1 MYNKVKE
8 IYPCNLLELRKNLGL
23 TQKELGEI
31 LGVSER
37 MICNYETGE
46 ITLPIDKA
54 IILSQ
59 RWNYTLDWIY
69 CFPANGG
76 DEPTLVSKEE
86 KCPKF
91 LVDIREFISYSNGL
105 PKVTFPNYYMEYIKK
120 RNIIESSIDLADEK
134 KRKLAELDG
143 KYEIKKE
150 ETRYCVISFTGD
162 NLSSY
167 LCFDSKLIPFADFQ
181 YDSENEATKE
191 ETEEVSSLLKESLTF
206 ESEESI

>member
-69 CFPANGG
+69 
-76 DEPTLVSKEE
+76 
-86 KCPKF
+86 
-91 LVDIREFISYSNGL
+91 
-105 PKVTFPNYYMEYIKK
+105 
-120 RNIIESSIDLADEK
+120 
-134 KRKLAELDG
+134 
-143 KYEIKKE
+143 
-150 ETRYCVISFTGD
+150 
-162 NLSSY
+162 
-167 LCFDSKLIPFADFQ
+167 
-181 YDSENEATKE
+181 
-191 ETEEVSSLLKESLTF
+191 
-206 ESEESI
+206 